1 MILVVK
7 IPLVIRG
14 ETAGAIL
21 VIHNDIYME
30 WVLGRVSGCGLFA
43 FLFYRREKVSARYR
57 RAAYLH
63 HIDRVWDDLDMEVS
77 LAFG

>member
-7 IPLVIRG
+7 IPRVIRG
-14 ETAGAIL
+14 EVAGAIL

-30 WVLGRVSGCGLFA
+30 WVLGCGLFA
-43 FLFYRREKVSARYR
+43 ILSYRREKVSARYR